1 MRIDELERELR
12 AERPEAAPDF
22 CSRLDDWA
30 ASGFPSD
37 SGLGPRALGAGAT
50 AGPGRLGRA
59 WQRLTDVSPRR
70 VLLPIGA
77 AATVLVVVGIAVSQR
92 DTPATELG
100 GGEPSGGGFTSA
112 GGERLRDDSASSGGG
127 DAGSASPD
135 AAGAAPQ
142 ASAVEEYDLS
152 PLEGQKPSP
161 PSDSIARGAGERII
175 DATARI
181 RLGAGRG
188 EVQEVANGV
197 VAVTDRFNGVVRDS
211 EVTTDQGGARAAFEL
226 EIPYRELDPA
236 LTTISELGD
245 VISRTQSAEDIT
257 AQAVRSQRQLARAL
271 EQISAA
277 RIERIDVDT
286 HEERLIIDARIDS
299 LEATAGALR
308 SEIDGVKRQGRF
320 ATVDVEI
327 TSEGPDAGSGGA
339 WSISDALDDAGR
351 ALEVI
356 AGVALVTLAIA
367 VPLALVGLLAWLIAV
382 RARRLSRERAL
393 DA

>member
-50 AGPGRLGRA
+50 AGPGRLGRLRR
-59 WQRLTDVSPRR
+59 RLPNLSPRR
-70 VLLPIGA
+70 VLLPLGA
-77 AATVLVVVGIAVSQR
+77 AATVLVVVGVAISQQ
-92 DTPATELG
+92 G
-100 GGEPSGGGFTSA
+100 GSDLSSSGRESAPSGEDASA
-112 GGERLRDDSASSGGG
+112 GDS
-127 DAGSASPD
+127 GSAASG
-135 AAGAAPQ
+135 AAAPEASAPQDTDLVPLQEAPQ
-142 ASAVEEYDLS
+142 AA
-152 PLEGQKPSP
+152 P
-161 PSDSIARGAGERII
+161 PSDSIARGAGERIV

-181 RLGAGRG
+181 RLGAKRG

-236 LTTISELGD
+236 LTAISELGD

-257 AQAVRSQRQLARAL
+257 AQAVRSQRQLARVL

>member
-50 AGPGRLGRA
+50 AGPGRLGRLRR
-59 WQRLTDVSPRR
+59 RLPNLSPRR
-70 VLLPIGA
+70 VLLPLGA
-77 AATVLVVVGIAVSQR
+77 AATVLVVVGVAISQQ
-92 DTPATELG
+92 G
-100 GGEPSGGGFTSA
+100 GSDLSSSGRESAPSGEDASA
-112 GGERLRDDSASSGGG
+112 GDS
-127 DAGSASPD
+127 GSAASG
-135 AAGAAPQ
+135 AAAPEASAPQDTDLAPLQEAPQ
-142 ASAVEEYDLS
+142 AA
-152 PLEGQKPSP
+152 P
-161 PSDSIARGAGERII
+161 PSDSIARGAGERIV

-181 RLGAGRG
+181 RLGAKRG

-236 LTTISELGD
+236 LTAISELGD

-257 AQAVRSQRQLARAL
+257 AQAVRSQRQLARVL

>member
-50 AGPGRLGRA
+50 AGPGRLGRLRR
-59 WQRLTDVSPRR
+59 RLPNLSPRR
-70 VLLPIGA
+70 VLLPLGA
-77 AATVLVVVGIAVSQR
+77 AATVLVVVGVAVSQR

-100 GGEPSGGGFTSA
+100 GGQPSA
-112 GGERLRDDSASSGGG
+112 GDERLLEDSASSAGGG
-127 DAGSASPD
+127 ASASPE
-135 AAGAAPQ
+135 AAGAAPES
-142 ASAVEEYDLS
+142 SAVDEYDLA
-152 PLEGQKPSP
+152 PLEGQNAAP

-181 RLGAGRG
+181 RLGAKRG

-236 LTTISELGD
+236 LTAISELGD

-257 AQAVRSQRQLARAL
+257 AQAVRSQRQLARVL

>member
-50 AGPGRLGRA
+50 AGPGRLGRLRR
-59 WQRLTDVSPRR
+59 RLPNLSPRR
-70 VLLPIGA
+70 VLLPLGA
-77 AATVLVVVGIAVSQR
+77 AATVLVVVGVAISQQ
-92 DTPATELG
+92 G
-100 GGEPSGGGFTSA
+100 GSDLSSSSGRESAPSGAGARAGGLEDASA
-112 GGERLRDDSASSGGG
+112 GDS
-127 DAGSASPD
+127 GSAASG
-135 AAGAAPQ
+135 AAAPEASAPQDTDLAPLQEAPQ
-142 ASAVEEYDLS
+142 AA
-152 PLEGQKPSP
+152 P

-197 VAVTDRFNGVVRDS
+197 VAATDRFNGVVRDS
-211 EVTTDQGGARAAFEL
+211 EVTTDMGGARAAFEL

-236 LTTISELGD
+236 LTAISELGD

-257 AQAVRSQRQLARAL
+257 AQAVRSQRQLARVL

>member
-30 ASGFPSD
+30 ASGFPRD
-37 SGLGPRALGAGAT
+37 SGLGPRVLGEDAVS
-50 AGPGRLGRA
+50 GPGRLGRL
-59 WQRLTDVSPRR
+59 WQRVIATPPRR
-70 VLLPIGA
+70 ALLPVGSLAMLLIVVG
-77 AATVLVVVGIAVSQR
+77 VVVSQN
-92 DTPATELG
+92 DPGVTPSSGDDSTT
-100 GGEPSGGGFTSA
+100 GGGFTSGA
-112 GGERLRDDSASSGGG
+112 GADEEAAAEPG
-127 DAGSASPD
+127 D
-135 AAGAAPQ
+135 AAGAPGPERA
-142 ASAVEEYDLS
+142 ASAVEDAGTSLD
-152 PLEGQKPSP
+152 SP
-161 PSDSIARGAGERII
+161 PSDSIARGAGERIV

-181 RLGAGRG
+181 RLGAERG
-188 EVQEVANGV
+188 EVQEAANGV
-197 VAVTDRFNGVVRDS
+197 VGVTDRFNGVVRDS

-236 LTTISELGD
+236 LTALSELGD
-245 VISRTQSAEDIT
+245 VISRTESAEDIT
-257 AQAVRSQRQLARAL
+257 AQAVRSQRQLARVL

-320 ATVDVEI
+320 ATVGVEI
-327 TSEGPDAGSGGA
+327 TSERADSDSGGG

-351 ALEVI
+351 ALELI
-356 AGVALVTLAIA
+356 AGIALVTLAITA
-367 VPLALVGLLAWLIAV
+367 PLALLGLLAWLIAIRTRRV
-382 RARRLSRERAL
+382 RREQAL
-393 DA
+393 DT

>member
-50 AGPGRLGRA
+50 AGPGRSERA
-59 WQRLTDVSPRR
+59 WQRLRDLSIGRT
-70 VLLPIGA
+70 LLPIGA
-77 AATVLVVVGIAVSQR
+77 TATVLIVVGVAVSQR
-92 DTPATELG
+92 DQGADLEGSTPDASFAPGRE
-100 GGEPSGGGFTSA
+100 A
-112 GGERLRDDSASSGGG
+112 GPQSSDDSAASAPAESAGTATPPAVQGLE
-127 DAGSASPD
+127 AGSA
-135 AAGAAPQ
+135 AAP
-142 ASAVEEYDLS
+142 A
-152 PLEGQKPSP
+152 
-161 PSDSIARGAGERII
+161 DSIARGAGERII

-181 RLGAGRG
+181 RLGAERG
-188 EVQEVANGV
+188 EVQEVANDV

-236 LTTISELGD
+236 LTAITELGD

-257 AQAVRSQRQLARAL
+257 AQAVRSQRQLARVL

-277 RIERIDVDT
+277 RIERIEVDS
-286 HEERLIIDARIDS
+286 HEERLIVDARIDS